1 MIGISM
7 SARAGTRQP
16 FEWDR
21 LFVST
26 IVRGRGIHGNMWK
39 VGPHELFDRAGPSL
53 RWITIEVTGLAGQRR
68 KCRHANNCKR
78 RNQG

>member
-21 LFVST
+21 LFEST
-26 IVRGRGIHGNMWK
+26 IARERGHTLGNLASGTDTGQVKSDVGID
-39 VGPHELFDRAGPSL
+39 VGHHL
-53 RWITIEVTGLAGQRR
+53 
-68 KCRHANNCKR
+68 
-78 RNQG
+78 

>member
-21 LFVST
+21 LFLST
-26 IVRGRGIHGNMWK
+26 IVRG
-39 VGPHELFDRAGPSL
+39 
-53 RWITIEVTGLAGQRR
+53 TG
-68 KCRHANNCKR
+68 HASGLLDNKQHR
-78 RNQG
+78 SHVKIDTD

>member
-21 LFVST
+21 LFLST
-26 IVRGRGIHGNMWK
+26 IVRGKGHPLGTMAS
-39 VGPHELFDRAGPSL
+39 GAGTRQVKAATGRQAL
-53 RWITIEVTGLAGQRR
+53 VGLA
-68 KCRHANNCKR
+68 
-78 RNQG
+78 

>member
-21 LFVST
+21 LFLST
-26 IVRGRGIHGNMWK
+26 IVRGRGHPLEHVEG
-39 VGPHELFDRAGPSL
+39 GA
-53 RWITIEVTGLAGQRR
+53 A
-68 KCRHANNCKR
+68 
-78 RNQG
+78 